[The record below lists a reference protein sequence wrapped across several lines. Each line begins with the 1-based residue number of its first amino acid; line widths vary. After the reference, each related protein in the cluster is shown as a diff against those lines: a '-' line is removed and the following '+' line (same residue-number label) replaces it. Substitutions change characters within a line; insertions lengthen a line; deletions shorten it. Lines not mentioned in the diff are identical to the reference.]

1 MLKRIRHFF
10 GIYTKDEKF
19 ANGYN
24 TMVEAI
30 KDKDWDLM
38 RDLYFSSV
46 DNDFD
51 FDDFDKGIIR
61 AYEDYYN
68 EDTPIKG

>member
-1 MLKRIRHFF
+1 MLKRIRHFL

-19 ANGYN
+19 TNGYN

-38 RDLYFSSV
+38 RDFYFSSV
-46 DNDFD
+46 DN
-51 FDDFDKGIIR
+51 DFDKGIIR

>member
-1 MLKRIRHFF
+1 MLKRIRHFL

-19 ANGYN
+19 TNGYN

>member
-19 ANGYN
+19 TNGYN
-24 TMVEAI
+24 TMVDAI
-30 KDKDWDLM
+30 KNKEWDLM

>member
-19 ANGYN
+19 TNGYN